1 MPTMRERVAALEA
14 RRAKALEM
22 GGPDKVARQHS
33 RGKLTARER
42 FARFFDGGSFF
53 EVGLHGTQM
62 GSSAGPD
69 GDDKPAA
76 DAVVC
81 GFGKVDGRVVC
92 AAAYDFTVKGG
103 SIGETGEVKVSRMR
117 EMALKGRHPMVW
129 FIDSAGARIEPGKGN
144 EDALSLFA
152 GYGHLFREEVVM
164 SGVVPQVSAM
174 VGPGAAGTAYIPGLA
189 DFVPMVKNVGSM
201 ALAGPPLVKAVT
213 GQDIAEQ
220 DLGGSKVHCEVSGV
234 GDAEYPDDAACIDAV
249 KAYLSYF
256 PSHCEEAPPR
266 RPTADPINRR
276 EEALLDLIPDSPR
289 RAYDMYKVL
298 RAVVDDGVVFDLKP
312 RWARNLITCLA
323 RIDGRSVGIVANNP
337 MHTGGVLDIDA
348 ADKGA
353 HFIQI
358 CDAFNIPLVFFQDT
372 PGFMVGSKVEHA
384 GIIRH
389 GAKMLHAMS
398 AATVPKLTVVVR
410 KAYGAGYF
418 VMCGRAYEPDLI
430 VAWPGAEISVM
441 GAEGMVGI
449 AARKLFGSADPPEEI
464 KRQLVDT
471 IQSYIDVYRVGG
483 WGLVD
488 DIIDPRDTRCVL
500 AAGLELAAHKVV
512 ERPRKKRGILPV

>member
-14 RRAKALEM
+14 RRAKVQEM
-22 GGPDKVARQHS
+22 GGADKIAKQHE

-42 FARFFDGGSFF
+42 FALFFDEGVFF
-53 EVGLHGTQM
+53 EVGAHGTQM
-62 GSSAGPD
+62 GVASGPD
-69 GDDKPAA
+69 GADKPPA

-103 SIGETGEVKVSRMR
+103 SIGEVGEVKVTRMR

-129 FIDSAGARIEPGKGN
+129 FIDSAGARIEPGRGS
-144 EDALSLFA
+144 EDEISRFA
-152 GYGHLFREEVVM
+152 GSGHLFREEVIM
-164 SGVVPQVSAM
+164 SGVVPQVAAM
-174 VGPGAAGTAYIPGLA
+174 VGPGAAGTAYIPGLS
-189 DFVPMVKNVGSM
+189 DFVPMVKNIGSM

-213 GQDIAEQ
+213 GQDVEEQ
-220 DLGGSKVHCEVSGV
+220 ELGGSKVHCELSGV
-234 GDAEYPDDAACIDAV
+234 GDGEYPDDASCIAAV
-249 KAYLSYF
+249 RTYLSYF
-256 PSHCEEAPPR
+256 PSHCEEAPPIV
-266 RPTADPINRR
+266 PCADPIERR
-276 EEALLDLIPDSPR
+276 EESLLDLVPDSPR
-289 RAYDMYKVL
+289 RAFDMYKVIK
-298 RAVVDDGVVFDLKP
+298 AVVDHGSVFDIKP
-312 RWARNLITCLA
+312 RYARNLITCLA
-323 RIDGRSVGIVANNP
+323 RINGRSVGVVANNP
-337 MHTGGVLDIDA
+337 MHLGGVLDIDA

-353 HFIQI
+353 HFIQL

-372 PGFMVGSKVEHA
+372 PGFMVGTKVEHA

-398 AATVPKLTVVVR
+398 AATVPKLTVVTR

-418 VMCGRAYEPDLI
+418 VMCGRAYEPDLL

-449 AARKLFGSADPPEEI
+449 ASRKLFRGEAMPPEMKQQMVEM
-464 KRQLVDT
+464 
-471 IQSYIDVYRVGG
+471 IQGYIDVYKVAG

-488 DIIDPRDTRCVL
+488 DVIDPRDTRKVL
-500 AAGLELAAHKVV
+500 AWGLELAQHKKL
-512 ERPRKKRGILPV
+512 ERPWRKRGVMPV

>member
-14 RRAKALEM
+14 RRAKIQEM
-22 GGPDKVARQHS
+22 GGADKVARQHE

-42 FARFFDGGSFF
+42 FALFFDEGVFF
-53 EVGLHGTQM
+53 EVGGHGTQM
-62 GSSAGPD
+62 GIAAGPD
-69 GDDKPAA
+69 GADKPAA

-103 SIGETGEVKVSRMR
+103 SIGEVGEVKVTRMR

-129 FIDSAGARIEPGKGN
+129 FIDSAGARIEPGRGS
-144 EDALSLFA
+144 EDEISRFA
-152 GYGHLFREEVVM
+152 GSGHLFREEVIM
-164 SGVVPQVSAM
+164 SGVVPQVAAM
-174 VGPGAAGTAYIPGLA
+174 VGPGAAGTAYIPGLS
-189 DFVPMVKNVGSM
+189 DFVPMVKNIGSM

-213 GQDIAEQ
+213 GEDVEEQ
-220 DLGGSKVHCEVSGV
+220 VLGGSKVHCETSGV
-234 GDAEYPDDAACIDAV
+234 GDGEYPDDASCIKAV
-249 KAYLSYF
+249 RAYLSYF
-256 PSHCEEAPPR
+256 PSHCEEAPPVVEC
-266 RPTADPINRR
+266 TDPIERR
-276 EEALLDLIPDSPR
+276 EEALIDLVPDSPR
-289 RAYDMYKVL
+289 RAFDMYKVIK
-298 RAVVDDGVVFDLKP
+298 AVVDHGTVFDLKP
-312 RWARNLITCLA
+312 RYARNLITCLA
-323 RIDGRSVGIVANNP
+323 RINGRSVGVVANNP
-337 MHTGGVLDIDA
+337 MHLGGVLDIDA

-353 HFIQI
+353 HFIQL

-372 PGFMVGSKVEHA
+372 PGFMVGTRVEHA

-398 AATVPKLTVVVR
+398 AATVPKLTVVTR

-418 VMCGRAYEPDLI
+418 VMCGRAYEPDLL

-449 AARKLFGSADPPEEI
+449 ASRKLFRGEAMPPEMKQQMVEM
-464 KRQLVDT
+464 
-471 IQSYIDVYRVGG
+471 IQGYIDVYKVAG

-488 DIIDPRDTRCVL
+488 EVIDPRDTRKVL
-500 AAGLELAAHKVV
+500 AWGLELAQHKKL
-512 ERPRKKRGILPV
+512 ERPWKKRGVMPV

>member
-14 RRAKALEM
+14 RRAKVAEM
-22 GGPDKVARQHS
+22 GGPERVAKQHE

-42 FARFFDGGSFF
+42 FGLFFDDGVFF
-53 EVGLHGTQM
+53 EVGAHGTQM
-62 GSSAGPD
+62 GIAAGPD
-69 GDDKPAA
+69 GADKPPA

-103 SIGETGEVKVSRMR
+103 SIGEVGEVKVTRMR

-129 FIDSAGARIEPGKGN
+129 FIDSAGARIEPGRGS
-144 EDALSLFA
+144 EDEISRFA
-152 GYGHLFREEVVM
+152 GSGHLFREEVIM
-164 SGVVPQVSAM
+164 SGVVPQVAAM
-174 VGPGAAGTAYIPGLA
+174 VGPGAAGTAYIPGLS

-213 GQDIAEQ
+213 GEDVEEQ
-220 DLGGSKVHCEVSGV
+220 ALGGSKVHCETSGV
-234 GDAEYPDDAACIDAV
+234 GDGEYPDDASCIKAV
-249 KAYLSYF
+249 RSYLSYF
-256 PSHCEEAPPR
+256 PSHCEEAPPVV
-266 RPTADPINRR
+266 ACSDPIDRR
-276 EEALLDLIPDSPR
+276 EESLLDLVPDSPR
-289 RAYDMYKVL
+289 RAFDMYKVIK
-298 RAVVDDGVVFDLKP
+298 AVVDHGVVFDLKP
-312 RWARNLITCLA
+312 RYARNLITCLA
-323 RIDGRSVGIVANNP
+323 RIDGRSVGVVANNP
-337 MHTGGVLDIDA
+337 MHLGGVLDIDA

-353 HFIQI
+353 HFIQL

-372 PGFMVGSKVEHA
+372 PGFMVGTKVEHA

-398 AATVPKLTVVVR
+398 AATVPKLTVVTR

-418 VMCGRAYEPDLI
+418 VMCGRAYEPDLL

-449 AARKLFGSADPPEEI
+449 ASRKLFRGEAMPPEMKQQMVEM
-464 KRQLVDT
+464 
-471 IQSYIDVYRVGG
+471 IQGYIDVYKVAG

-488 DIIDPRDTRCVL
+488 DVIDPRDTRKVL
-500 AAGLELAAHKVV
+500 AWGLELAQHKKV
-512 ERPRKKRGILPV
+512 ERPYRKRGVMPV